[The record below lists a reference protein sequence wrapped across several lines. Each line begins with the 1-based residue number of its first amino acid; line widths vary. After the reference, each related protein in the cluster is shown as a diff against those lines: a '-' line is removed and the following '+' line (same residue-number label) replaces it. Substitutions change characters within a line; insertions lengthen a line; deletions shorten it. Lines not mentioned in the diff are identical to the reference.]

1 MLHLYEI
8 RDWMYECELCL
19 FLAEVHFIDAQVSP
33 VCHEFCHV
41 LTGSKLEEMLD
52 ILQNQHC
59 SCMNVHSCVQKEE
72 LDEFKSVMDRIA
84 SKQWDL
90 LNSAKILQAQIILQ
104 KLSSGLSNDII
115 KVHKERGHPQLYTG
129 TER

>member
-1 MLHLYEI
+1 MYHLYEI

-19 FLAEVHFIDAQVSP
+19 FLTEVHFIDAKVSP

-52 ILQNQHC
+52 LLQKQHC

-72 LDEFKSVMDRIA
+72 LDDFKSVMDRIA
-84 SKQWDL
+84 SKQWDKL
-90 LNSAKILQAQIILQ
+90 SSDNIIQAQKTLQ
-104 KLSSGLSNDII
+104 KLSGGLSNDII
-115 KVHKERGHPQLYTG
+115 RVHKERGYPQLYSE